1 MKNILLVILKIA
13 IILVIII
20 VFTIGFNHEQDID
33 DFAYAVAIGIDSG
46 DSNNLKVHFQFTRPS
61 SSGGEGS
68 GGSGAAQTYIY
79 TVDASSVSSAI
90 NLVNNYISKQINLSH
105 CKVLVISEELAY
117 NKGIEKEVY
126 TLINDVQLRPDTG
139 LIISICDSKYFIE
152 NSKPTFETLVSKY
165 YEIVPATTEITGYT
179 AYIKISDFFNQLK
192 SNFSEPCAILRWC
205 KF

>member
-68 GGSGAAQTYIY
+68 LELLKHIY
-79 TVDASSVSSAI
+79 T
-90 NLVNNYISKQINLSH
+90 L
-105 CKVLVISEELAY
+105 
-117 NKGIEKEVY
+117 
-126 TLINDVQLRPDTG
+126 
-139 LIISICDSKYFIE
+139 
-152 NSKPTFETLVSKY
+152 
-165 YEIVPATTEITGYT
+165 
-179 AYIKISDFFNQLK
+179 
-192 SNFSEPCAILRWC
+192 
-205 KF
+205 